1 MRVSFETMDT
11 LNSLMRTWDEEITLQ
26 RCWDLARRGKD
37 QAGCFDIQHYIVD
50 VSFDEID
57 DPRLQQ
63 QLKQIP
69 TSFNL
74 SGEEAD
80 QLIATGEA
88 LLQQSR
94 DFQRFLDDMR

>member
-1 MRVSFETMDT
+1 MKRNRSNRELLPFLYCTSVLPVFLFLTGLLVS
-11 LNSLMRTWDEEITLQ
+11 
-26 RCWDLARRGKD
+26 
-37 QAGCFDIQHYIVD
+37 CFDIQHYIVD

-57 DPRLQQ
+57 DPQLQQ
-63 QLKQIP
+63 RLKQIP

-74 SGEEAD
+74 SGEEVD